1 MVRSSKL
8 RSLALSGVILL
19 VGVALGMLLV
29 EASGCKNTS
38 SQSAEATKNTHQ
50 EPSQSDA
57 RTGGAGAAAGE
68 SSGEVLYV
76 EERNGQYL
84 VMVEVQEGSSMET
97 GSYALVVLDPMQ
109 SSASQ
114 RMALPKPGDQLRWF
128 HILAPGTVG
137 YVSGWN
143 YRVIARETLPTS

>member
-1 MVRSSKL
+1 MGLISRRTLLSKVC
-8 RSLALSGVILL
+8 AVGLL
-19 VGVALGMLLV
+19 TVGAT
-29 EASGCKNTS
+29 GCKSTS
-38 SQSAEATKNTHQ
+38 SQGARATKDARQ
-50 EPSQSDA
+50 EPDPSDA

-68 SSGEVLYV
+68 SSGEVLYA
-76 EERNGQYL
+76 EERNGQHF
-84 VMVEVQEGSSMET
+84 VMVQVLEGSSMET

-137 YVSGWN
+137 YVSGWD